1 MPQPVEV
8 HHRQIEEILLAWGM
22 PAANAAHG
30 ADALFWADLHGVDS
44 HGISHL
50 TVYEERLKQGRFNV
64 RAEPRLVKETPVS
77 ALIDGDGG
85 LGHATSVLGMRIAI
99 AKAKTMGIAVVTAR
113 NSAHFGAAGFYTAMA
128 AEASLIGMV
137 TTSATGILVAP
148 TGAAQARL
156 GTDPLSF
163 AAPTSDNEPFLLDMA
178 TTTAAAGKIRNRA
191 NEGIP
196 CPPGWVITKEGKPS
210 TDPLEATAKG
220 GFMTPLGGTP
230 EGSSHKGYGL
240 SAMVNILSSALSGAT
255 MITDP
260 MHTKK
265 PQGMDIGHFFLV
277 IDPNLFRDAAD
288 FRADVTAFRDV
299 LRASTPIDPSK
310 PVMVAGDPERIVAAR
325 RRREGIPIA
334 PNLRVKLREI
344 ATAAGAPWLL
354 GD

>member
-1 MPQPVEV
+1 MPPPVEV
-8 HHRQIEEILLAWGM
+8 HRRQIEEILLAWGM
-22 PAANAAHG
+22 PPENAVHG

-50 TVYEERLKQGRFNV
+50 TVYEDRLKQGRFNV
-64 RAEPRLVKETPVS
+64 KARPYVVNETPVS

-85 LGHATSVLGMRIAI
+85 LGHATSVLGMRTAI
-99 AKAKTMGIAVVTAR
+99 EKAKAMGVAVVAAR

-128 AEASLIGMV
+128 AEAGMIGIV

-163 AAPTSDNEPFLLDMA
+163 AAPATDDQPFLLDMA

-191 NEGIP
+191 NEGLQ
-196 CPPGWVITKEGKPS
+196 CPPGWVITKDGKPS

-220 GFMTPLGGTP
+220 GFMTPLGGTR

-240 SAMVNILSSALSGAT
+240 SAMVNILSSALSGST

-265 PQGMDIGHFFLV
+265 SKGMDIGHFFLV
-277 IDPNLFRDAAD
+277 INPGLFRDADD
-288 FRADVTAFRDV
+288 FRADVTAFRDT
-299 LRASTPIDPSK
+299 LRASRPIDPAE
-310 PVMVAGDPERIVAAR
+310 PVLVAGDPERLIAAK
-325 RRREGIPIA
+325 RRREGIPIP
-334 PNLRVKLREI
+334 PNLTVKLRAV

-354 GD
+354 DD